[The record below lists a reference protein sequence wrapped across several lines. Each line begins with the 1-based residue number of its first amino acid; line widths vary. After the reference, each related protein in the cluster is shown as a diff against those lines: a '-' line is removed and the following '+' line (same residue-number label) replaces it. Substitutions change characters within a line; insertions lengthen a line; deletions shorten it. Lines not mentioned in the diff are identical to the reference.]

1 MRRTAIALG
10 LIAGTLV
17 PALVAT
23 VWLFGCC
30 VLPFHQTLH
39 RIVPLCR
46 MAIGFAHSKQSDQ
59 QPSTAP
65 QEKQRPTPRL
75 MTELTAPFS
84 VSVVNES
91 SPLVTCS
98 PAARRSFMTL
108 GAMRCDRDIG
118 LHTLF
123 ATFLI

>member
-1 MRRTAIALG
+1 MKRAAIVLG
-10 LIAGTLV
+10 LMIATPV

-46 MAIGFAHSKQSDQ
+46 LAIGLAHSERSDQ

-65 QEKQRPTPRL
+65 QGKQRPARRL
-75 MTELTAPFS
+75 MTEVTGTFS
-84 VSVVNES
+84 VSLVPES
-91 SPLVTCS
+91 SPLVTSS
-98 PAARRSFMTL
+98 PAAYRSFITL
-108 GAMRCDRDIG
+108 GAIRCDRDVG

-123 ATFLI
+123 AAFLI

>member
-1 MRRTAIALG
+1 MKRAAIALG

-30 VLPFHQTLH
+30 VLPFHHTLH

-46 MAIGFAHSKQSDQ
+46 LAIGFAHTRQSDP
-59 QPSTAP
+59 QPSSAP

-75 MTELTAPFS
+75 VAELTAPFC
-84 VSVVNES
+84 VSVVHEL
-91 SPLVTCS
+91 SPLVAS
-98 PAARRSFMTL
+98 APAARRSFMTL
-108 GAMRCDRDIG
+108 GAMRCDRDVG
-118 LHTLF
+118 LHTFLS
-123 ATFLI
+123 TFLI